1 MRSMLL
7 LLAFVLGS
15 VQSKEVAP
23 NLDAYMFVDGVVTIS
38 EAGKVLDHRIT
49 TEVDPQVQSLID
61 GVIDR
66 WLFQPVT
73 MGGTPIPFTSKV
85 RVTLH
90 GLTTQTTGEL
100 MVRVADAQFIDAF
113 RQGEELQENDLP
125 IRFRKIIRPE
135 FPRSL
140 ARRGVQA
147 QTVLAL
153 RINRDGKVIDQ
164 SVLYTD
170 LVGTSESEE
179 ALVEARTA
187 IEKASLRVVR
197 HWTFDVRPEAFP
209 DGAEDITAA
218 APISFSGFRSTERW
232 TTPGKWTILTRGQR
246 HPVPWE
252 QPDASLAQLS
262 ESGSGTGLGV
272 KLLTQ
277 PDGNAL

>member
-1 MRSMLL
+1 MRTILL
-7 LLAFVLGS
+7 WLVLVLGG
-15 VQSKEVAP
+15 VQAKELAP
-23 NLDAYMFVDGVVTIS
+23 NLDAYMFVDGVVTVS
-38 EAGKVLDHRIT
+38 ETGRVLDHRIT
-49 TEVDPQVQSLID
+49 TVVDPQVQSLIE
-61 GVIDR
+61 GAIVR

-73 MGGTPIPFTSKV
+73 MDGTPIPFTSKV
-85 RVTLH
+85 RITLH

-113 RQGEELQENDLP
+113 RKGEEAPTRDLP
-125 IRFRKIIRPE
+125 IRYRKIIRPE
-135 FPRSL
+135 FPRGF
-140 ARRGVQA
+140 ARKGVQA

-153 RINRDGKVIDQ
+153 RIDRGGKVVDQ

-170 LVGTSESEE
+170 LVGTPVSED

-187 IEKASLRVVR
+187 FEKASLRVVR

-209 DGAEDITAA
+209 DGAEYITVA

-246 HPVPWE
+246 HSVPWA